1 MRRKHSIL
9 YLVVGAT
16 FLLLLSCGEKQ
27 VPSSITTIALE
38 EFHETLDA
46 KEVFRRSDYYNMSD
60 WVVPDEKGELKI
72 QLGREST
79 ARSLWMRNDDP
90 LGFSMQGGAEKTVRI
105 DIPPIGESASMDV
118 PFSFEIPWSLSAD
131 AVPDI
136 YKRLFE
142 IGLYQRGEFR
152 YDFGEDLPF
161 ITIIPDIRL
170 FLPPCMSPDPE
181 DFNVM
186 PEGNG
191 YRFYVQYYGP
201 SHEDVSMV
209 ASFEVPDECQSLP
222 DRAIRMDSNLTI
234 SGTLHL
240 EKKSLKEGREWPDHL
255 DFSVSFTHEGGLLRA
270 KGLFNLPSAYTVPDI
285 SYHYDLQIRPF
296 LFQEGSSNIHLYDT
310 RIRLDFMNKSPFHV
324 RLRGTVASYKN
335 GEVLHSMPFGDDS
348 AIEALPFDAV
358 QTSWSSDGFC
368 EKTIFLSEYDRFPVS
383 FPGSE
388 FPDYQEHVSLQVDG
402 LASLFAGDPDDIRFT
417 GLQVE
422 RDSDEIIDISV
433 SDFEEAHFRL
443 GGQITS
449 PLQAGKDFSAQTG
462 LTVYLPRDLF
472 KEDAPLHKVIL
483 EGTLTSTLPFFFEL
497 KDIVVNPGISCTWG
511 KVLLPPSLSNEATSV
526 HFTMQLESGKDLKS
540 LWSEATLLFRLYA
553 DESCA
558 GRPINESG
566 CISLTDVVVK
576 Y

>member
-16 FLLLLSCGEKQ
+16 LLLLSCREKQ

-46 KEVFRRSDYYNMSD
+46 NEIFRRSDYNNMSD
-60 WVVPDEKGELKI
+60 WVVPDEKGNLKI
-72 QLGREST
+72 QLGKESGV
-79 ARSLWMRNDDP
+79 RNLWLRNDEP
-90 LGFSMQGGAEKTVRI
+90 LGFSMQGGSEKTVRI
-105 DIPPIGESASMDV
+105 DIPPIGESASVDV
-118 PFSFEIPWSLSAD
+118 PFSFEVPWSLSGD
-131 AVPDI
+131 AVPEI

-142 IGLYQRGEFR
+142 IGLHQSGEFR

-161 ITIIPDIRL
+161 ISIIPDIRL
-170 FLPPCMSPDPE
+170 SLPPCMSPDP
-181 DFNVM
+181 DDHNVM

-191 YRFYVQYYGP
+191 YRFYTQYYGP
-201 SHEDVSMV
+201 SHEDVYMV
-209 ASFEVPDECQSLP
+209 ASFEVPDACQSLP
-222 DRAIRMDSNLTI
+222 DHTIRMDSNLFI

-240 EKKSLKEGREWPDHL
+240 EKNSLKEGREWPDHL
-255 DFSVSFTHEGGLLRA
+255 DFSFSFTHEGGLLRA

-285 SYHYDLQIRPF
+285 SYQNDLQIRPF
-296 LFQEGSSNIHLYDT
+296 IFQAGSSNIHLYDT
-310 RIRLDFMNKSPFHV
+310 RIRLDFLNKSPFHV

-335 GEVLHSMPFGDDS
+335 GEVLHSIPFGDDS
-348 AIEALPFDAV
+348 AIEALPFDAFRA
-358 QTSWSSDGFC
+358 TWSYEGVC
-368 EKTIFLSEYDRFPVS
+368 EKTIFLSESDRFPVS

-402 LASLFAGDPDDIRFT
+402 LSSLFAGDPDDIRFSH
-417 GLQVE
+417 LQVE
-422 RDSDEIIDISV
+422 RDPDEIIDIKV
-433 SDFEEAHFRL
+433 NDFEEAYFRL

-497 KDIVVNPGISCTWG
+497 KDIVVNPGITCTWG

-526 HFTMQLESGKDLKS
+526 HFTLQLESGKDLKS
-540 LWSEATLLFRLYA
+540 LWSEATLLLRLYA

-558 GRPINESG
+558 GRPIDESG

>member
-1 MRRKHSIL
+1 MPRKHSIL
-9 YLVVGAT
+9 YPVVGVT
-16 FLLLLSCGEKQ
+16 LLLLSCSEKQ
-27 VPSSITTIALE
+27 MPSALTTIPLE
-38 EFHETLDA
+38 EYQRTLDA
-46 KEVFRRSDYYNMSD
+46 KEIFRRSDYYNMSD
-60 WVVPDEKGELKI
+60 WIVPDDKGNLKI
-72 QLGREST
+72 QLGKEST
-79 ARSLWMRNDDP
+79 ARSLWMRNDAP

-105 DIPPIGESASMDV
+105 DIPPIGETASMDV
-118 PFSFEIPWSLSAD
+118 PFSFEVPWSLSAD

-142 IGLYQRGEFR
+142 IGLYQLGEFR
-152 YDFGEDLPF
+152 YDFGEEQPF
-161 ITIIPDIRL
+161 ISIIPDIRL
-170 FLPPCMSPDPE
+170 YLPPCMSPDP
-181 DFNVM
+181 DDHNVM

-201 SHEDVSMV
+201 SHESVSMV
-209 ASFEVPDECQSLP
+209 VSFEVPDECQSLP

-255 DFSVSFTHEGGLLRA
+255 DCSFSFTHEGSLLRA

-296 LFQEGSSNIHLYDT
+296 LFQEASSNIHLYDT

-335 GEVLHSMPFGDDS
+335 GEVIHSIPFGDGS
-348 AIEALPFDAV
+348 TIEALPFDADRAL
-358 QTSWSSDGFC
+358 WSFDGVC
-368 EKTIFLSEYDRFPVS
+368 EKTVFLSEYNRFPVS

-402 LASLFAGDPDDIRFT
+402 LASLFTGDPDDIRFT
-417 GLQVE
+417 NLRVE
-422 RDSDEIIDISV
+422 RDPDEIIDIKV
-433 SDFEEAHFRL
+433 SDFEEAYFKL
-443 GGQITS
+443 SGQVAT
-449 PLQAGKDFSAQTG
+449 PLQAGNDFSAQTG
-462 LTVYLPRDLF
+462 LTVYFPRDIF
-472 KEDAPLHKVIL
+472 KEDAPLHKAIL

-497 KDIVVNPGISCTWG
+497 KDIVVNPGITCTWD
-511 KVLLPPSLSNEATSV
+511 KVLLPPSLANETSSA

-540 LWSEATLLFRLYA
+540 LPSEATLLFRLYA

-558 GRPINESG
+558 GKPINESG
-566 CISLTDVVVK
+566 CISLKDVVVK

>member
-16 FLLLLSCGEKQ
+16 LLLLSCREKQ

-46 KEVFRRSDYYNMSD
+46 NEIFRRSDYNNMSD
-60 WVVPDEKGELKI
+60 WVVPDEKGNLKI
-72 QLGREST
+72 QLGKESGV
-79 ARSLWMRNDDP
+79 RNLWLRNDEP
-90 LGFSMQGGAEKTVRI
+90 LGFSMQGGSEKTVRI
-105 DIPPIGESASMDV
+105 DIPPIGESASVDV
-118 PFSFEIPWSLSAD
+118 PFSFEVPWSLSGD
-131 AVPDI
+131 AVPEI

-142 IGLYQRGEFR
+142 IGLHQSGEFR

-161 ITIIPDIRL
+161 ISIIPDIRL
-170 FLPPCMSPDPE
+170 SLPPCMSPDP
-181 DFNVM
+181 DDHNVM

-191 YRFYVQYYGP
+191 YRFYTQYYGP
-201 SHEDVSMV
+201 SHEDVYMV
-209 ASFEVPDECQSLP
+209 ASFEVPDACQSLP
-222 DRAIRMDSNLTI
+222 DHTIRMDSNLFI

-240 EKKSLKEGREWPDHL
+240 EKNSLKEGREWPDHL
-255 DFSVSFTHEGGLLRA
+255 DFSFSFTHEGGLLRA

-285 SYHYDLQIRPF
+285 SYQNDLQIRPF
-296 LFQEGSSNIHLYDT
+296 IFQAGSSNIHLYDT
-310 RIRLDFMNKSPFHV
+310 RIRLDFLNKSPFHV

-335 GEVLHSMPFGDDS
+335 GEVLHSIPFGDDS
-348 AIEALPFDAV
+348 AIEALPFDAFRA
-358 QTSWSSDGFC
+358 TWSYEGVC
-368 EKTIFLSEYDRFPVS
+368 EKTIFLSESDRFPVS

-402 LASLFAGDPDDIRFT
+402 LSSLFAGDPDDIRFSH
-417 GLQVE
+417 LQVE
-422 RDSDEIIDISV
+422 RDPDEIIDIKV
-433 SDFEEAHFRL
+433 NDFEEAYFRL

-497 KDIVVNPGISCTWG
+497 KDIVVNPGITCTWG

-526 HFTMQLESGKDLKS
+526 HFTLQLESGKDLKS
-540 LWSEATLLFRLYA
+540 LWSEATLLLRLYA

-558 GRPINESG
+558 GKPIDESG

>member
-1 MRRKHSIL
+1 MPRKHSIL
-9 YLVVGAT
+9 YPVVGAT
-16 FLLLLSCGEKQ
+16 LLLLSCSEKQ
-27 VPSSITTIALE
+27 VPSSLTTIPLE
-38 EFHETLDA
+38 EYQRTLDA
-46 KEVFRRSDYYNMSD
+46 KEIFRRSDYYNMSD
-60 WVVPDEKGELKI
+60 WVVPDDKGDLKI
-72 QLGREST
+72 QLGKEST
-79 ARSLWMRNDDP
+79 ARSLWMRNDAP

-105 DIPPIGESASMDV
+105 DIPPIGEAASMDV
-118 PFSFEIPWSLSAD
+118 PFSFEVPWSLSAN

-152 YDFGEDLPF
+152 YDFGEEQPF
-161 ITIIPDIRL
+161 ISIIPDIRL
-170 FLPPCMSPDPE
+170 ILPPCMSPDP
-181 DFNVM
+181 DDHNVL
-186 PEGNG
+186 PEENG

-201 SHEDVSMV
+201 SHESVSVV

-255 DFSVSFTHEGGLLRA
+255 DFSFSFAHEGGLLRA

-310 RIRLDFMNKSPFHV
+310 RIRLDFLNKSPFHV
-324 RLRGTVASYKN
+324 RLRGRVASYKN
-335 GEVLHSMPFGDDS
+335 GEVLRSIPFGDDS
-348 AIEALPFDAV
+348 LIEAKPFDADRAN
-358 QTSWSSDGFC
+358 WSYEGVC
-368 EKTIFLSEYDRFPVS
+368 EKTIFLSEYDRFPVTFS
-383 FPGSE
+383 GSE
-388 FPDYQEHVSLQVDG
+388 FPDYQEHVSLQADG

-417 GLQVE
+417 HLQVE
-422 RDSDEIIDISV
+422 RDPDEIIDIKV
-433 SDFEEAHFRL
+433 SDFEEAYFKL
-443 GGQITS
+443 SGQVAT
-449 PLQAGKDFSAQTG
+449 PLQAGNDFSAQTG
-462 LTVYLPRDLF
+462 LTVYFPRDIF
-472 KEDAPLHKVIL
+472 KEDAPLHKAIL

-497 KDIVVNPGISCTWG
+497 KDIVVNPGITCTWD
-511 KVLLPPSLSNEATSV
+511 KVLLPPSLANEMSSA

-540 LWSEATLLFRLYA
+540 LPSEATLLFRLYA

-558 GRPINESG
+558 GKPINESG
-566 CISLTDVVVK
+566 CISLKDVVVK